1 MKVTRRADNKKGGHL
16 LISVPANMV
25 EEVEG
30 ALRFL
35 EEKRQKRG
43 SQVVIGLIVRAAK
56 RSGYQLAPRIDGTT
70 HS

>member
-1 MKVTRRADNKKGGHL
+1 
-16 LISVPANMV
+16 MV